1 MSPLRID
8 VFTIF
13 PDLVDS
19 YCSATILGRA
29 QRDGLLEINAL
40 DLRAGA
46 TDERRTIDDTPFGG
60 GAGMVMKPEPLMR
73 AIDAREADAGPA
85 RPLIALVPHGKPFMQ
100 RDAERLSGL
109 GAFSL
114 LCGRYEG
121 IDQRVLDARVDE
133 EISLGDFVLAG
144 GELAALSVI
153 EATARLLPGVLGN
166 EASSVEESFS
176 GGLLE
181 YPQWTK
187 PASYEGSD
195 VPAILLSGDHG
206 RVAAWRRL
214 EALKRTL
221 ERRPDLIE
229 ARGGLTEDEQ
239 SLLDSAAEVEQG
251 DFSG

>member
-1 MSPLRID
+1 
-8 VFTIF
+8 
-13 PDLVDS
+13 
-19 YCSATILGRA
+19 
-29 QRDGLLEINAL
+29 
-40 DLRAGA
+40 
-46 TDERRTIDDTPFGG
+46 
-60 GAGMVMKPEPLMR
+60 
-73 AIDAREADAGPA
+73 
-85 RPLIALVPHGKPFMQ
+85 VPHGKPFTQ

-229 ARGGLTEDEQ
+229 ARGGLTEEEQ